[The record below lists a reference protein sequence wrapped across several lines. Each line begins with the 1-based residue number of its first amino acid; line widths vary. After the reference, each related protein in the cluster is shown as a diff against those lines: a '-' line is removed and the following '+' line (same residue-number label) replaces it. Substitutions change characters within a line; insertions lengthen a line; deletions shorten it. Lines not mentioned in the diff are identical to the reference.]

1 MTEIDPKQQLYTQ
14 LGLSRNNST
23 DKNAK
28 DELGQAEFLELMTT
42 QLKFQ
47 DPMKPME
54 NGDFLAQMAQFGTV
68 SGINELNTSF
78 SSMSTALQS
87 NQALQASTMVGRNVL
102 IPGNQSRLSED
113 GKLNS
118 AVDLESSAQVI
129 VNIKDANGQLIH
141 RMDMGVQQAGL
152 HTIEWNGLND
162 EGQPASPGM
171 YTVSAEVRQG
181 QNVSEGSMLT
191 TVQVESV
198 TLGKAGQDLTLT
210 VSDLGDIS
218 MSQVRKIM

>member
-181 QNVSEGSMLT
+181 ENVSEGSMLT

>member
-14 LGLSRNNST
+14 LGLSRNNTT

-102 IPGNQSRLSED
+102 IPGNQSRLSEE
-113 GKLNS
+113 GNLRS

-129 VNIKDANGQLIH
+129 VNIKDASGQLIH

-152 HTIEWNGLND
+152 HTIEWNGLNG

-181 QNVSEGSMLT
+181 ENVSEGSMLT

>member
-1 MTEIDPKQQLYTQ
+1 MAGIDNTNLYTQ
-14 LGLSRNNST
+14 LGINKTDST
-23 DKNAK
+23 EKKAA
-28 DELGQAEFLELMTT
+28 DELGQTEFLELMTA

-68 SGINELNTSF
+68 SGINELNTAF
-78 SSMSTALQS
+78 STMSTALQS

-102 IPGNQSRLSED
+102 VPGNQSRLSED
-113 GKLNS
+113 GKLS
-118 AVDLESSAQVI
+118 AAVDLEQSSGQVI
-129 VNIKDANGQLIH
+129 VNIKDGNGQLVH

-152 HTIEWNGLND
+152 HSIEWNGLNG
-162 EGQPASPGM
+162 EGQPVGPGL

-181 QNVSEGSMLT
+181 DQNSEGIMYT
-191 TVQVESV
+191 AVQVESV

-218 MSQVRKIM
+218 MSQIRKIM

>member
-14 LGLSRNNST
+14 LGLSRNNTT

-102 IPGNQSRLSED
+102 IPGNQSRLREE
-113 GKLNS
+113 GNLRS

-129 VNIKDANGQLIH
+129 VNIKDASGQLIH
-141 RMDMGVQQAGL
+141 RMDMGIQQAGL
-152 HTIEWNGLND
+152 HTIEWNGLNG

-181 QNVSEGSMLT
+181 ENVSEGSMLT